1 MKDIKD
7 IGYIA
12 KGMIVIDLNKNRRT
26 VTEIIIKENI
36 VPFLQFDDGQYLYTK
51 IGWEHF
57 PRGVFV
63 ENSEDYQP
71 NEIPENSIL
80 LR

>member
-1 MKDIKD
+1 MKDIRD

-51 IGWEHF
+51 IGWENF
-57 PRGVFV
+57 PRGVYV
-63 ENSEDYQP
+63 ENSEDYKP
-71 NEIPENSIL
+71 NEIPVNSIL